1 MNDIY
6 RLTPIHHWHAENGA
20 RFVIEDGW
28 KRVESYGNAEDEVGS
43 VSTRVGICDV
53 TPLTKIDL
61 QGKSL
66 NSVLAS
72 CLESGPI
79 PDVGF
84 WARGN
89 VHAND
94 GRAVVRVARLRAD
107 RFLILGPEAERQA
120 LFNRFRDLA
129 PAEEC
134 AHVTDM
140 TSAFAAFRLSGPES
154 AQVLKRICPINLD
167 GRSFASGQ
175 CAQASLARVGAVILR
190 DDIGT
195 LPNYLILVSRDYG
208 EYVWEG
214 VVHVGEKYGMR
225 CYGLSAARRLDQGIG
240 NVAAIQH

>member
-20 RFVIEDGW
+20 RFIIEDGW
-28 KRVESYGNAEDEVGS
+28 KRVESYGNAVDEVES

-66 NSVLAS
+66 TPVLAP

-79 PDVGF
+79 PDAGF
-84 WARGN
+84 WAPGN
-89 VHAND
+89 VHAD
-94 GRAVVRVARLRAD
+94 EGKTAVRVARLRAD
-107 RFLILGPEAERQA
+107 RSLILGPAAQRQA
-120 LFNRFRDLA
+120 LFQRFRDLA

-134 AHVTDM
+134 THATDM

-154 AQVLKRICPINLD
+154 TQVLKKICPINLD
-167 GRSFASGQ
+167 GRSFPSGR
-175 CAQASLARVGAVILR
+175 CAQASLARVGAVLLR
-190 DDIGT
+190 DDIGD

-214 VVHVGEKYGMR
+214 VVHAGQKYGMR
-225 CYGLSAARRLDQGIG
+225 GYGLSAARRLDQGIG
-240 NVAAIQH
+240 NVAAIQQ